1 MMSGMK
7 KMFVALVAVVALAV
21 PQLSAQQQVAA
32 KYVDKDG
39 FAFSIK
45 DGGYII
51 HWVED
56 IYDVSMKKLV
66 EVPEIS
72 LADKIIREVW
82 NETNFS
88 QIGSIAVSGKQVGPD
103 FYSVKNFTELPA
115 EKRTGALWKILQG
128 SQALSFIDVMPKN
141 TIAAVAVDFDGA
153 ELLAMIDRY
162 VAKYAPQEVK
172 DGYKAFFAEGLQN
185 GVDVKAIANSVR
197 GIALCVEADPARLVA
212 PGYSS
217 ATLYLSVKDQTLMNT
232 IVKAAKAKNPEI
244 VTVNNELMIPAPF
257 GMVAV
262 FQQGN
267 YIVATTD
274 FAGAKNLLAGKSP
287 SLKQNPDYIKYAAG
301 TPDKGNAFIFVS
313 SELGKTVIPAYLP
326 LLPADLIQTLDMQ
339 KLCDAVGLGP
349 ALYSVSYTN
358 QDGAGSVCNT
368 GSKGLA
374 ILTGDPVMGAMV
386 NVILSQVLNTMMN
399 RHDADI
405 PDFEGGEI
413 EQDLD

>member
-1 MMSGMK
+1 
-7 KMFVALVAVVALAV
+7 
-21 PQLSAQQQVAA
+21 
-32 KYVDKDG
+32 
-39 FAFSIK
+39 
-45 DGGYII
+45 
-51 HWVED
+51 
-56 IYDVSMKKLV
+56 
-66 EVPEIS
+66 
-72 LADKIIREVW
+72 
-82 NETNFS
+82 
-88 QIGSIAVSGKQVGPD
+88 
-103 FYSVKNFTELPA
+103 
-115 EKRTGALWKILQG
+115 
-128 SQALSFIDVMPKN
+128 
-141 TIAAVAVDFDGA
+141 
-153 ELLAMIDRY
+153 
-162 VAKYAPQEVK
+162 
-172 DGYKAFFAEGLQN
+172 
-185 GVDVKAIANSVR
+185 
-197 GIALCVEADPARLVA
+197 
-212 PGYSS
+212 
-217 ATLYLSVKDQTLMNT
+217 MNT

>member
-7 KMFVALVAVVALAV
+7 KMFVALVAVAALAV

-72 LADKIIREVW
+72 LVDKIIREVW

-103 FYSVKNFTELPA
+103 FYSAKTFTELPA

-128 SQALSFIDVMPKN
+128 SKALSFIDVMPKN

-197 GIALCVEADPARLVA
+197 GIALCVEADPARLVT

-274 FAGAKNLLAGKSP
+274 FAGTKNLLAGKSP

-326 LLPADLIQTLDMQ
+326 LLPPEVAQILDMQ
-339 KLCDAVGLGP
+339 ALCNVIGIGP
-349 ALYSVSYTN
+349 ALYSMSYAN
-358 QDGAGSVCNT
+358 QDGVGSICNT
-368 GSKGLA
+368 GSKGITILA
-374 ILTGDPVMGAMV
+374 TDSGARLVASNIAVTMIVAINHMQERAAETARLAEEMGY
-386 NVILSQVLNTMMN
+386 
-399 RHDADI
+399 
-405 PDFEGGEI
+405 
-413 EQDLD
+413 

>member
-1 MMSGMK
+1 MMSKLK
-7 KMFVALVAVVALAV
+7 KMFVALIAVATLAT
-21 PQLSAQQQVAA
+21 PQLAAQQPVAA
-32 KYVDKDG
+32 KYVDQDG
-39 FAFSIK
+39 FALSINN
-45 DGGYII
+45 GGYLVR
-51 HWVED
+51 WLED
-56 IYDVSMKKLV
+56 LYNAGTEKLV
-66 EVPEIS
+66 AEPTFKIV
-72 LADKIIREVW
+72 DNIIREFW
-82 NETNFS
+82 TENNFA
-88 QIGSIAVSGKQVGPD
+88 QIGSTAVSGKEISPD
-103 FYSVKNFTELPA
+103 FYSVKQFVELPA
-115 EKRTGALWKILQG
+115 AKRTGALWKISQG
-128 SQALSFIDVMPKN
+128 SQALSYIGVMPKN

-274 FAGAKNLLAGKSP
+274 FAGTKNLLAGKSP

-301 TPDKGNAFIFVS
+301 TPDKGDAFIFVS

-326 LLPADLIQTLDMQ
+326 LLPPEVAQILDMQ
-339 KLCDAVGLGP
+339 ALCNVIGIGP
-349 ALYSVSYTN
+349 ALYSMSYAN
-358 QDGAGSVCNT
+358 QDGVGSICNT

-374 ILTGDPVMGAMV
+374 ILTGDPVMGAMA
-386 NVILSQVLNTMMN
+386 NVILSQLFNTMMN

-413 EQDLD
+413 E